1 MIILV
6 FFDWSA
12 TSKELKRWNNTFKE
26 ACEEHGMTYK
36 GLYGPMGQ
44 KFNFTWI
51 IESSSVDKFIET
63 TKSVSRPPAMTH
75 YITEVLIPQ
84 ELDD

>member
-1 MIILV
+1 M
-6 FFDWSA
+6 
-12 TSKELKRWNNTFKE
+12 TF
-26 ACEEHGMTYK
+26 K

-51 IESSSVDKFIET
+51 IESDSVDKFIET
-63 TKSVSRPPAMTH
+63 TKAVNRPPAMTH

-84 ELDD
+84 ELDE

>member
-6 FFDWSA
+6 FFDWNASG
-12 TSKELKRWNNTFKE
+12 KELKRWNTLFKE
-26 ACEEHGMTYK
+26 ACEEHGMTFK

-51 IESSSVDKFIET
+51 IESDSVDKFIET
-63 TKSVSRPPAMTH
+63 TNSVIRPPAMTH
-75 YITEVLIPQ
+75 YVTEVLIPT
-84 ELDD
+84 ELEE

>member
-12 TSKELKRWNNTFKE
+12 TGKELKRWNNTFKE
-26 ACEEHGMTYK
+26 ACEKHGMTYK

-51 IESSSVDKFIET
+51 IESDSVDKFIKT
-63 TKSVSRPPAMTH
+63 TQSVSRPPAMTH
-75 YITEVLIPQ
+75 YITEVLLPQ
-84 ELDD
+84 ELNE

>member
-6 FFDWSA
+6 FFDWNINGKA
-12 TSKELKRWNNTFKE
+12 LQKWNNQIKE
-26 ACEEHGMTYK
+26 ACEKHGMTYK

-51 IESSSVDKFIET
+51 IESDSVDKFIDT
-63 TKSVSRPPAMTH
+63 MKSVSRPPAMTH
-75 YITEVLIPQ
+75 YMTEILIPQ
-84 ELDD
+84 ILDE

>member
-12 TSKELKRWNNTFKE
+12 PGKELKRWNKTFKE

-51 IESSSVDKFIET
+51 IESDSVDKFIET
-63 TKSVSRPPAMTH
+63 TQSVSRPPAMTH
-75 YITEVLIPQ
+75 YITEVLLPQ
-84 ELDD
+84 VLED

>member
-12 TSKELKRWNNTFKE
+12 TGKELKRWNNQFKE

-51 IESSSVDKFIET
+51 IESDSVDKFIKT
-63 TKSVSRPPAMTH
+63 TQSVNRPPAMTH

-84 ELDD
+84 VLDD